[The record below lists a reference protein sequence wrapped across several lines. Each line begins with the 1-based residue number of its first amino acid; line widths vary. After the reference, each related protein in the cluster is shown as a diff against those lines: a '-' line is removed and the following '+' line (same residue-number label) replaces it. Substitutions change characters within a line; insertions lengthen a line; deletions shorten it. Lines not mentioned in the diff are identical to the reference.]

1 MNFSYLNAR
10 CGEVGD
16 LKLDIYRRLALD
28 QIAIYAGEKELCLHE
43 VLLASGERLDGP
55 ADCLLLRNVA
65 TVACKWIYEIQV
77 IIQAHSIKQ
86 CEPDS

>member
-28 QIAIYAGEKELCLHE
+28 QIAIHAGEKELGLHE
-43 VLLASGERLDGP
+43 VLLASGE
-55 ADCLLLRNVA
+55 
-65 TVACKWIYEIQV
+65 
-77 IIQAHSIKQ
+77 
-86 CEPDS
+86 